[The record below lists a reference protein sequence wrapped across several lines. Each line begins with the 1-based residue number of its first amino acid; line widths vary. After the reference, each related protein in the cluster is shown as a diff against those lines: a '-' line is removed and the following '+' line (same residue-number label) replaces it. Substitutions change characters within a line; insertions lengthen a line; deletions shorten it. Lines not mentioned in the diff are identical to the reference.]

1 MYAAEL
7 LNAVARVVVQVALF
21 LHNCSGFQATE
32 STYRQVIAEGVETT
46 EQLHELREIGILTGQ
61 GYLFSKAVPL
71 NDFVELARK
80 EIMIGG
86 SPLRRLLV

>member
-1 MYAAEL
+1 MELSQNPVNRAIIEAAKIIGK
-7 LNAVARVVVQVALF
+7 AK
-21 LHNCSGFQATE
+21 HC
-32 STYRQVIAEGVETT
+32 QVIAEGVETT